1 MGVRQDLAEVI
12 EAAVKPDHPR
22 VQVYAH
28 PEDVTQVPAIVLV
41 PDDPWAEV
49 GTFGGAGTGTLRWSF
64 QVSMVAPRADVEG
77 AIELFEQLR
86 ILIMEGIGQL
96 GGRFKTLGKPDT
108 LVLAGIDVLAA
119 TMEIDI
125 LTERQN

>member
-1 MGVRQDLAEVI
+1 MGVRADLAAAI
-12 EAAVKPDHPR
+12 TAAVQPGHPR

-49 GTFGGAGTGTLRWSF
+49 GTFGGAGAGTLRWSF
-64 QVSMVAPRADVEG
+64 NVSMLAPRADVES
-77 AIELFEQLR
+77 AIELFEALR
-86 ILIMEGIGQL
+86 ILIMEGIGNL
-96 GGRFKTLGKPDT
+96 GGRFKTMGKPDT
-108 LVLAGIDVLAA
+108 LVMAGIEVMAA
-119 TMEIDI
+119 TIEIDI